1 MNKRRFFSLVLMLVT
16 LASSAQVQHGYVKT
30 KGTASKRGERLNGV
44 TVSVRGGSSVV
55 STGKGEFSFN
65 VPGKNFSFSS
75 VSKNGYVLTDRDF
88 LGRNFVQSS
97 EWKVIVMEK
106 PEQRAQEV
114 KKIKEQ
120 VRNSLEADIKKK
132 EAEIARLEKEGKRS
146 ASEIRKLKQQLYN
159 AIDANEKLVEEMAE
173 RFVSI
178 DYDQMDDVN
187 RRATELILNGELEEA
202 KKLLDSQGDI
212 TEIINDVNKK
222 KEEAQKAQNHAADL
236 CYNKYNLFLLQ
247 HQNDSAAY
255 YLEQR
260 TLLDTTNVQWQLEA
274 GTFFEDYLAQYDKAQ
289 SFFEAAL
296 SHALKNGERNADVAT
311 CYDKIGSIYKA
322 TSHSFEAL
330 KNYKKALEIRKEL
343 YGERHPAVADSYNNI
358 GVIRVNVYSQED
370 TILISRVPSVAY
382 EYLNKALEINKE
394 FYGERHPAVAV
405 SYDNIGFMFS
415 CQGKYSKAL
424 ECYKKSLEISKEV
437 YGERHPA
444 VATCYNNIGEVLRD
458 QNKYSEALE
467 YYKKSLEINKEV
479 YGDRHPA
486 VATCYNKIGYVLEM
500 QENYAE
506 ALECHKKSLEIRE
519 EVFGDGN
526 YYVHSSRISIGD
538 VLDAQGKYSE
548 ALEYYKKGYNI
559 DKSVAVDYYLA
570 EKYRSLGF
578 YLLQKEDHYYSE
590 SLECFQKALE
600 IYNGLDDKRAA
611 SGVDNCYHNIGNVLS
626 KQGKYSEALEYYNK
640 ALELCKNNSDKFFVA
655 IIYNS
660 IGEVLREQSKYSEAL
675 EYYNKALELSKGTQL
690 ADCYNKIGKML
701 HEQGKY
707 AETLEYY
714 NKALELYK
722 EIQKEIQVK
731 KRGYI
736 DYEYYAATIYNEIG
750 KVLHEQGKYSEA
762 FEYYNKAL
770 EICPE
775 RSTKLKSTIE
785 DNIKDLKAV
794 MGEQ

>member
-120 VRNSLEADIKKK
+120 VRKSLEADIKKK

-274 GTFFEDYLAQYDKAQ
+274 GTFFEEYLAQYDKAQ
-289 SFFEAAL
+289 SFFETAL

-311 CYDKIGSIYKA
+311 CYDKIGSFSFGINNISNIFKA
-322 TSHSFEAL
+322 EEY
-330 KNYKKALEIRKEL
+330 YKKALEIRREIFGECHPDVALSYNNIGVYYLHYGVKVYDGDQIYSSSEYSESIAIDYIQKALEINKEV
-343 YGERHPAVADSYNNI
+343 YGELHSAVADSYNNI
-358 GVIRVNVYSQED
+358 G
-370 TILISRVPSVAY
+370 LALY
-382 EYLNKALEINKE
+382 ETEFKDSEALE
-394 FYGERHPAVAV
+394 Y
-405 SYDNIGFMFS
+405 
-415 CQGKYSKAL
+415 
-424 ECYKKSLEISKEV
+424 YKKSLEIRKELN
-437 YGERHPA
+437 GERHPA
-444 VATCYNNIGEVLRD
+444 VATCYNNIGDVLRD

-467 YYKKSLEINKEV
+467 YYKKSLEIRKEV
-479 YGDRHPA
+479 FGERHPA
-486 VATCYNKIGYVLEM
+486 VATCYNDIGSVLNKM
-500 QENYAE
+500 GNYAE
-506 ALECHKKSLEIRE
+506 ALECYKNALEIRKE
-519 EVFGDGN
+519 ILDEFNLDISDN
-526 YYVHSSRISIGD
+526 YLIIGD
-538 VLDAQGKYSE
+538 LLCAQGKYGEALDYYKKAYWIDKDDKYVSDMGYVPENRYMNMGSMLLERDDYYYSEALAYFQKVLEIRIERYGECSKEVASMYYGIGVAFHHSGKYSE
-548 ALEYYKKGYNI
+548 ALEYYNRALEISTSGGYDVAYI
-559 DKSVAVDYYLA
+559 YESVGEMLREQGKYAEALEYYN
-570 EKYRSLGF
+570 
-578 YLLQKEDHYYSE
+578 
-590 SLECFQKALE
+590 KALE
-600 IYNGLDDKRAA
+600 LYNEKGVYDDTTVAFIYN
-611 SGVDNCYHNIGNVLS
+611 VIGEMFYE
-626 KQGKYSEALEYYNK
+626 QGKYSEALEYYNK
-640 ALELCKNNSDKFFVA
+640 ALELCPDISF
-655 IIYNS
+655 
-660 IGEVLREQSKYSEAL
+660 
-675 EYYNKALELSKGTQL
+675 
-690 ADCYNKIGKML
+690 M
-701 HEQGKY
+701 
-707 AETLEYY
+707 
-714 NKALELYK
+714 
-722 EIQKEIQVK
+722 QK
-731 KRGYI
+731 
-736 DYEYYAATIYNEIG
+736 
-750 KVLHEQGKYSEA
+750 
-762 FEYYNKAL
+762 
-770 EICPE
+770 P
-775 RSTKLKSTIE
+775 IE
-785 DNIKDLKAV
+785 DNIKKLREA
-794 MGEQ
+794 MGE